1 MQNQIENDGDEDGK
15 PVDTLY
21 IGNEDIKVAVE
32 KLKAELSLARLDTNQ
47 TITDA
52 KGMDE
57 TIEANHIETSGNPD
71 EIIILENQEKEPSMD
86 C

>member
-1 MQNQIENDGDEDGK
+1 MQEQIENDGDEDGK
-15 PVDTLY
+15 PIETLY

-47 TITDA
+47 AVNDS
-52 KGMDE
+52 KGIEE
-57 TIEANHIETSGNPD
+57 TNEANQIETSGKDD
-71 EIIILENQEKEPSMD
+71 EIILLEHQENKPSMD